1 MATKSKNTKSATKV
15 APKSSKSTKTP
26 SNPIAEIKRKFRR
39 GEITQLAE
47 KLGFSP
53 SYVSR
58 VLSGTRTNAEVV
70 KAAKA
75 KVGRRK

>member
-1 MATKSKNTKSATKV
+1 MATKSKNTKATTTV
-15 APKSSKSTKTP
+15 GSKSTKST
-26 SNPIAEIKRKFRR
+26 STFNPLAEIKRKFRR
-39 GEITQLAE
+39 GEITQLAD

-58 VLSGTRTNAEVV
+58 VLNGTRKNADVV